1 MTSSSIQRTVYPD
14 GLIRMQTFAERV
26 GALSNEVDCPHQ
38 EVRYFRY
45 RSLIGMLR

>member
-26 GALSNEVDCPHQ
+26 APYLMKLIVRTSKRALFATAV
-38 EVRYFRY
+38 
-45 RSLIGMLR
+45 